1 MRKQELRF
9 SEDKDIKVK
18 LKIECF
24 DRDIHGTLK
33 LGDKKLPKLE
43 FDSLSGIGFG
53 SIQLTESEKDLITCQ
68 SEMDTYILL
77 RNEILADDIWPRY
90 LIQGKSKEDIYGVE
104 ILISGLSEWIDQ
116 ETYFDISETEIKK
129 DRPESSFNEKIEING
144 ERYRIKSNYNC
155 VIKKKDNRDFLVSE
169 TTTVS
174 LVNSE
179 RAIELEEAEN
189 LAYRVKSF
197 FSLLLA
203 APLSI
208 ESAWLLSEE
217 GKKKKPF
224 YFSTPGDNPAPYG
237 KTIECL
243 INPVRILKDI
253 GWKSLFDNYFSPEKK
268 ERFENIWGRLP
279 YLFSYPGTWDYKI
292 LGYVSI
298 LDSYCNEFSSKNGRR
313 LEKAQYKRLKNDLV
327 SVVDKYSVE
336 LGDDFK
342 EVFDSFKVGISG
354 IRNTNLPTFRE
365 KYDFMI
371 EKIDKDIRQI
381 IAFRPDEF
389 SVIKKIRDSAAHG
402 LPIET
407 RDGRDIS
414 YEFGL
419 KDKLLV
425 LLFYLVYRDF
435 GISAVE
441 YAKSLKYTFS
451 KFVRNSGIDGTKRD
465 KLVGTVPFWNV
476 DESSFNLAKDSKK
489 IYVGVEF
496 DSSVQQFKFSSSVTS
511 ECQAWLSHREPEDR
525 NLIDYVK
532 KKLFK
537 ESDVDIEY
545 VNQAYL
551 ICGEESIELSAVCK
565 VSY

>member
-1 MRKQELRF
+1 MRKQDLRF

-18 LKIECF
+18 LKIDCF

-33 LGDKKLPKLE
+33 LRDKKLPKLE
-43 FDSLSGIGFG
+43 FDSLSGIGIG
-53 SIQLTESEKDLITCQ
+53 AIHLTESEKNLITCQ
-68 SEMDTYILL
+68 SEMNTYILL

-90 LIQGKSKEDIYGVE
+90 LIHGNSKEDIYGVE

-129 DRPESSFNEKIEING
+129 DRPKPSFNEKIEING
-144 ERYRIKSNYNC
+144 ERYQIRSNYNC
-155 VIKKKDNRDFLVSE
+155 LIEKKDNRDFLVSE

-208 ESAWLLSEE
+208 ESAWLLNEDT
-217 GKKKKPF
+217 KKKKPF
-224 YFSTPGDNPAPYG
+224 YFSTPGDNPAPYE

-253 GWKSLFDNYFSPEKK
+253 GWKSLFDNYFSSEKK
-268 ERFENIWGRLP
+268 EVFENIWVRLP
-279 YLFSYPGTWDYKI
+279 YLLSYPGTWDYEI
-292 LGYVSI
+292 LGYVST
-298 LDSYCNEFSSKNGRR
+298 LDSYCNEFSSKNGKK
-313 LEKAQYKRLKNDLV
+313 LGKAQYKRLKQDLV
-327 SVVDKYSVE
+327 SIVDKYSVE
-336 LGDDFK
+336 LGEDFK
-342 EVFDSFKVGISG
+342 EVFNSFKTGISG
-354 IRNTNLPTFRE
+354 MRNTNMPTFRE

-371 EKIDKDIRQI
+371 EKVDQDIRQI
-381 IAFRPDEF
+381 VAFSPTEF

-419 KDKLLV
+419 KDKLIV

-435 GISAVE
+435 GISPVE

-451 KFVRNSGIDGTKRD
+451 KFVRNSGIDCTKRD
-465 KLVGTVPFWNV
+465 KLAGTVPFWNV
-476 DESSFNLAKDSKK
+476 DEVSFNLAKNSKRF
-489 IYVGVEF
+489 YVGVEF

-511 ECQAWLSHREPEDR
+511 ECQTWLSHRKPENR
-525 NLIDYVK
+525 NLIEYIK
-532 KKLFK
+532 KKLFL

-545 VNQAYL
+545 VNQVYL
-551 ICGEESIELSAVCK
+551 VYGEESIELSAVCK